1 MQFHILTLFPE
12 MVENGLQT
20 SILGRAIQKGLI
32 GIHAVNIRD
41 YSKDKHHHVDDA
53 PYGGGAGMV
62 MQPEPIYDA
71 YEDLA
76 ARTGKRPRVIY
87 LTPQGQVFNQKIAEE
102 LAKEEDLV
110 FLCGHYEGID
120 ERVYTL
126 ADHVIS
132 LGDYVLTSGELA
144 SMVVIDAAVRKLPGV
159 LGAAEG
165 PVDES
170 FTSGLLEYPQYTRPA
185 DFRGMRV
192 PEVLTSG
199 NHAAIARW
207 RREQSLART
216 AAARPDLIAA
226 AEAAGRLTP
235 ADQKFLK
242 LLEPA
247 PTGAAEGVS

>member
-1 MQFHILTLFPE
+1 
-12 MVENGLQT
+12 
-20 SILGRAIQKGLI
+20 
-32 GIHAVNIRD
+32 
-41 YSKDKHHHVDDA
+41 
-53 PYGGGAGMV
+53 
-62 MQPEPIYDA
+62 
-71 YEDLA
+71 
-76 ARTGKRPRVIY
+76 
-87 LTPQGQVFNQKIAEE
+87 
-102 LAKEEDLV
+102 
-110 FLCGHYEGID
+110 
-120 ERVYTL
+120 
-126 ADHVIS
+126 
-132 LGDYVLTSGELA
+132 
-144 SMVVIDAAVRKLPGV
+144 MVVIDAAVRKLPGV
-159 LGAAEG
+159 LGAADG

-226 AEAAGRLTP
+226 AEAADLLTP